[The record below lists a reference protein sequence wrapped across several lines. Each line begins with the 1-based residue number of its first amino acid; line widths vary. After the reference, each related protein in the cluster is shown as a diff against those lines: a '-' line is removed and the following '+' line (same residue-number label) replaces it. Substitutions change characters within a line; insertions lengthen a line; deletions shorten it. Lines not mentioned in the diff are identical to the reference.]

1 MIEAEIDGRGE
12 NNIMTLTQSPSGCSI
27 VITIN
32 RDVEEED
39 WDEFTLLIENLK
51 ETMSAMMHTS
61 DEEGFTVSYGR
72 KGTSIL
78 VENVED

>member
-1 MIEAEIDGRGE
+1 MISAEIDGRGE
-12 NNIMTLTQSPSGCSI
+12 NNIMTLTQIPSGCSI

-32 RDVEEED
+32 RDAESDD

-51 ETMSAMMHTS
+51 ETMSAMMHTT
-61 DEEGFTVSYGR
+61 EGFTVSDGR
-72 KGTSIL
+72 PGTAII

>member
-1 MIEAEIDGRGE
+1 MINAEIDGSGE
-12 NNIMTLTQSPSGCSI
+12 NNIMVLTQSPSGCSI

-51 ETMSAMMHTS
+51 ETMSAMMQTT
-61 DEEGFTVSYGR
+61 EGFTISDGR

>member
-1 MIEAEIDGRGE
+1 MIEAEIDGRGK
-12 NNIMTLTQSPSGCSI
+12 NNVMTLTQSPSGCSI

-39 WDEFTLLIENLK
+39 WDEFTLLIENLR
-51 ETMSAMMHTS
+51 ETMSAMMQTT
-61 DEEGFTVSYGR
+61 EGFTISDGR

>member
-1 MIEAEIDGRGE
+1 MINAEIDGRGD
-12 NNIMTLTQSPSGCSI
+12 NNIMTLVQNPSGCSI

-51 ETMSAMMHTS
+51 ETMSAMMHTQ
-61 DEEGFTVSYGR
+61 DGFTVSNGR